1 MSELLLQALVYL
13 AAAVVAVPIAS
24 RLGLGSVL
32 GYLIAGVVV
41 GPWALDLVGDG
52 TADVMHAAEFGVVM
66 MLFLVGLELDPAR
79 LWSMRRQVFGL
90 GGLQIV
96 ATAAVVAPLAMAV
109 GLPWQQGV
117 ALGLILGM
125 SSTAIALQ
133 TLAEKGLSKSE
144 AGHASFAILLFQDIA
159 VIPILA
165 LFPLLATLPVA
176 HPDAG
181 HSGSLVTGL
190 PAWQHAL
197 FVLGAIGA
205 VVVVGRMLVGPLL
218 RVVAR
223 SGLREM
229 FTASALLIVI
239 GVALLMSAVGLSAA
253 LGTFVAGVVLAN
265 SEFRHEL
272 VSDVEP
278 FKGLL
283 LGLFFMAVGASIDFG
298 ILASQPLG
306 IAGVVVAAILVKI
319 AVLLAVARVGRLSLE
334 QGTVLALVLAQ
345 VGEFAFVLFSFA
357 SQNGIL
363 PVSVTAPMMAVT
375 AFSMAATPFLLAF
388 QERVI
393 APRLRSGGADE
404 HRESDVVDEHHPVI
418 VAGYGRFG
426 QIVGRLLRQHGFGVT
441 VLDVDSEQV
450 EVQARFG
457 QKVFYGDGSRL
468 DLLHAAGAAT
478 AKILVIA
485 MDDPAKVEE
494 IVHTARRHFP
504 HLALLARARGR
515 TEAYDL
521 VGMGVEGVYRE
532 TFDTALR
539 VGVDALRRLGVPA
552 YAATR
557 SARNFRTHDERA
569 LWELASHRG
578 GGGEAWIS
586 KVRERMRDVE
596 EVLRQDR
603 EGAMTVDDHG
613 WDSEPLRQAMQTD
626 PDPPDASPHVGINS

>member
-1 MSELLLQALVYL
+1 MSDLLTQALVYL
-13 AAAVVAVPIAS
+13 AAAVIAVPIAS

-52 TADVMHAAEFGVVM
+52 SADVMHAAEFGVVM

-90 GGLQIV
+90 GGLQIA
-96 ATAAVVAPLAMAV
+96 ATAAVVAPLAMAF

-133 TLAEKGLSKSE
+133 TLNEKGLAKSE
-144 AGHASFAILLFQDIA
+144 AGQASFAILLFQDIA

-165 LFPLLATLPVA
+165 LFPLLATLPVEHHA
-176 HPDAG
+176 DAG
-181 HSGSLVTGL
+181 HGTTLVDGL

-197 FVLGAIGA
+197 VVLAAIGA
-205 VVVVGRMLVGPLL
+205 VVVAGRMLVGPLL
-218 RVVAR
+218 RAVAR

-298 ILASQPLG
+298 ILGSQPLG
-306 IAGVVVAAILVKI
+306 VAAVVLAAILVKVI
-319 AVLLAVARVGRLSLE
+319 VLLGVARVGRLSLE

-357 SQNGIL
+357 SGNGIL

-388 QERVI
+388 QERVL
-393 APRLRSGGADE
+393 APRLVAHAAKD
-404 HRESDVVDEHHPVI
+404 HRESDVVDEDNPVI
-418 VAGYGRFG
+418 VAGFGRFG
-426 QIVGRLLRQHGFGVT
+426 QIVGRLLRMHGFGVT

-450 EVQARFG
+450 EVLGKFG
-457 QKVFYGDGSRL
+457 QKAFYGDGSRL
-468 DLLHAAGAAT
+468 DLLHAAGAAK

-485 MDDPAKVEE
+485 VDDPAKVEE

-504 HLALLARARGR
+504 NLALLARARGR

-521 VGMGVEGVYRE
+521 AAMGIEGVYRE

-557 SARNFRTHDERA
+557 SARNFRVHDERA
-569 LWELASHRG
+569 LWELATHRG
-578 GGGEAWIS
+578 EGEAWIS

-603 EGAMTVDDHG
+603 EGALTVEDHG
-613 WDSEPLRQAMQTD
+613 WDSEPLRQAVLAN
-626 PDPPDASPHVGINS
+626 PPPPST